1 MQKFFTLAVALLIS
15 TATTLSHAE
24 RNAIEITSVK
34 IDEEK
39 LGIYKTYSYNKVLDV
54 HYSYAENFTDGEWGE
69 KLHLGFA
76 EHYEDLLV
84 PSDISSIGFSVG
96 GDNDAT
102 TQMFKIPAT
111 ALPESCEFVG
121 IAKVVL
127 SDMWVWAPE
136 YPAGY
141 ASGAKVVK
149 VISSS
154 KPKLDC
160 SYPR

>member
-1 MQKFFTLAVALLIS
+1 MRLSVWVALLVILFS
-15 TATTLSHAE
+15 SHAVHAE

-39 LGIYKTYSYNKVLDV
+39 LGVYKTYSYTKPIEV
-54 HYSYAENFTDGEWGE
+54 HYSYGENLTDGEWTN
-69 KLHLGFA
+69 KIWLSFDDY
-76 EHYEDLLV
+76 YEDLWV
-84 PSDISSIGFSVG
+84 PVDIVKVGFSVG
-96 GDNDAT
+96 GDGDAT
-102 TQMFKIPAT
+102 TKMLKIPDVE
-111 ALPESCEFVG
+111 LPEHCNLVG
-121 IAKVVL
+121 MAKVVL
-127 SDMWVWAPE
+127 SDMWVWVPE

-160 SYPR
+160 SSS